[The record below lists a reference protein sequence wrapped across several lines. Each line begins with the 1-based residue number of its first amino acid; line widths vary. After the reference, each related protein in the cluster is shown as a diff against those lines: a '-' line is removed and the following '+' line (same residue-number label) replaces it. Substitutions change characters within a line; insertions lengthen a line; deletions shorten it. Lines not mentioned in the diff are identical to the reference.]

1 MARLLLALMLLLGA
15 RAWSAPCEVPAELLD
30 GTTLPRSRAAI
41 AAGELRILLGGSATA
56 ESGGP
61 GTAYHARLAALLQQ
75 ENPGLRVLVE
85 ARGQRGASAAESL
98 ALIMAALPGFRPHL
112 VLWQTGTVEAVRS
125 LEVDEFNET
134 LSRGIARIRS
144 GAAEVALIDQQ
155 FSRFL
160 RANADIERYRDAMR
174 LIAAAEGV
182 ALLRRY
188 DWMYHWV
195 ETGGPDVERAPRPE
209 RAATLAQL
217 NECLARA
224 IALQLRHSTRP

>member
-1 MARLLLALMLLLGA
+1 MARILLVLLLLGA
-15 RAWSAPCEVPAELLD
+15 PAWSAPCDVPADLLD

-61 GTAYHARLAALLQQ
+61 GISYHARLAVLLQQ
-75 ENPGLRVLVE
+75 DHPGLRVVVE
-85 ARGQRGASAAESL
+85 ARGQRGASAPESL
-98 ALIMAALPGFRPHL
+98 ALIMAALPGFHPHL

-125 LEVDEFNET
+125 LELDEFNET
-134 LSRGIARIRS
+134 LSRGIARIRG
-144 GAAEVALIDQQ
+144 GAAELALIDQQ

-160 RANADIERYRDAMR
+160 RANADIERYRGAMR

-182 ALLRRY
+182 PLLRRY

-195 ETGGPDVERAPRPE
+195 ETGGPDLERAARPE

-217 NECLARA
+217 NECVAHA